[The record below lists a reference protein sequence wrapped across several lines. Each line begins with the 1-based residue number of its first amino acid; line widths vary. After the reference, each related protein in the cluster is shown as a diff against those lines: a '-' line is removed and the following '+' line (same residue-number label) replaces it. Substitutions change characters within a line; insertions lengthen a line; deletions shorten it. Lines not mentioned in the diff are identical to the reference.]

1 LECIH
6 LDEDRRRKIEQK
18 VLLTTTKK
26 VISWDFGFK
35 DLYTKSDQ
43 VLITTIDHSLLEVRV
58 WEDLIGLSN

>member
-1 LECIH
+1 VLECIH

-18 VLLTTTKK
+18 VLLTTTKR

-43 VLITTIDHSLLEVRV
+43 VLITTIDHSLLKVRV
-58 WEDLIGLSN
+58 